1 VLGGWCEQ
9 VGIAKVLTGRTQLQV
24 HVDTSIAPP
33 MQTTPP
39 PKTKETPL

>member
-1 VLGGWCEQ
+1 MLGGWCEE
-9 VGIAKVLTGRTQLQV
+9 VDIAKVLMGRTQLQG
-24 HVDTSIAPP
+24 HVDTFIAPS